1 MIAPGRTT
9 KKSMRG
15 SFVSDRSN
23 RRSAVLL
30 EIQAMVVYRVG
41 RRGFGNSSGAG
52 VATSR
57 VVRSTIGL
65 G

>member
-1 MIAPGRTT
+1 MVAPGRPTE
-9 KKSMRG
+9 KSMRG
-15 SFVSDRSN
+15 SFVSDRSD
-23 RRSAVLL
+23 RRSAEHLD
-30 EIQAMVVYRVG
+30 IQAMLVYWAG
-41 RRGFGNSSGAG
+41 RRGFGNTSGAG